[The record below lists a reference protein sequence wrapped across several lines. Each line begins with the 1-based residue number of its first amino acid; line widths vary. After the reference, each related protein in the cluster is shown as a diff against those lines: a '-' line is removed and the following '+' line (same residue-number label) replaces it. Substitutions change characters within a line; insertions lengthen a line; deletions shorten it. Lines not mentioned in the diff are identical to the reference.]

1 MTSKQRFSA
10 LMLSLLLSGTAPAH
24 AGEYLSVAATG
35 MYDLWAFLLGSQPSG
50 EVITAPITHVD
61 TGSHYHA
68 WPEDAEARS
77 LHALAHEITAQQLIS
92 TPPWLDEGLAEYFQ
106 YMEIQGQRSLVR
118 ANSEYISLLRSTGSP
133 SLEHLLRL
141 DVSGWEAG
149 GEPAYQA
156 QAWSL
161 VYFMLQNKHG
171 RYALQDAVRWA
182 EGKPDDADGMIM
194 ALGRAY
200 PGGVLKL
207 ERDWH
212 EWLIAAPLAVA
223 YFR

>member
-1 MTSKQRFSA
+1 M
-10 LMLSLLLSGTAPAH
+10 
-24 AGEYLSVAATG
+24 AAKG
-35 MYDLWAFLLGSQPSG
+35 MYDVWAVLLGDRPVGSVDAFPSLESLG
-50 EVITAPITHVD
+50 DDHAHV
-61 TGSHYHA
+61 
-68 WPEDAEARS
+68 WPEAEEARS
-77 LHALAHEITAQQLIS
+77 LHALSHSITAQQLGS

-106 YMEIQGQRSLVR
+106 CMEVKGQRSLVH
-118 ANSEYISLLRSTGSP
+118 ANGEYIQLLRSGGTP

-141 DVSGWEAG
+141 DAAAWRDG
-149 GEPAYQA
+149 GEPDYQA

-182 EGKPDDADGMIM
+182 DGNPGDTEGMLM